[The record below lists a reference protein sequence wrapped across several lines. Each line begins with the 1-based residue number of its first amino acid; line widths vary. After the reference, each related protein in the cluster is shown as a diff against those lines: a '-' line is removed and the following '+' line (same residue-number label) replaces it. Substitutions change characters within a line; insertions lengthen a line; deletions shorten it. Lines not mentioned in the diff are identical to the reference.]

1 MKRSC
6 GAPHHF
12 EAPRRHPREPCRNPG
27 RSRTRR
33 ARTSSQLASWGSAPG
48 PSQRHRLGLPDGN
61 LYALPPKETFR
72 DDQMLEEDDRR
83 GPRSTT
89 HSATGRQKA
98 ALQRFPLSTPST
110 SLIDLSHIR
119 SRFGLPTKRPKPLA
133 KKRGQWLT
141 MGTDMT
147 MIEKVARAICKT
159 HGAFDPDA
167 LTAGVAAWKYYIASS
182 FPLSSGIWA
191 SLDARLK

>member
-1 MKRSC
+1 
-6 GAPHHF
+6 
-12 EAPRRHPREPCRNPG
+12 
-27 RSRTRR
+27 
-33 ARTSSQLASWGSAPG
+33 
-48 PSQRHRLGLPDGN
+48 LPDGN

-167 LTAGVAAWKYYIASS
+167 LTAGVAAWKYYIPEARAAIAAMREPTDEIRRAGDQTIS
-182 FPLSSGIWA
+182 PEAYQAMI
-191 SLDARLK
+191 DAALNENVEQA